1 MYVIMPKI
9 RVFSAARFPTVARV
23 FMRSLVSCRL
33 PGMSGRSGGVMLR
46 VMLRVILR
54 VYYIANR

>member
-1 MYVIMPKI
+1 MPKI